1 MEAERLDRDTVIGLF
16 AMAVGI
22 LVVANDFT
30 ALSVAI
36 PAIEKTFNSD
46 VTTAQWVVNSYAM
59 VFGIVI
65 VTGGRLADLFGRRRM
80 FLIGAGIFAVFSVI
94 GGLAPDIRL
103 LLACRAIMGIG
114 GALMWPAVLGM
125 TYEIVPDSRA
135 GLAGGLIIGVAGIGN
150 AMGPLLGGVLTD
162 TLGWQWIFFINAPVA
177 LLGITTVL
185 LVVPRDKPTDPGQ
198 RIDYGGIA
206 VLTVGLL
213 ALLLALDWGV
223 DRGWTDPVILLLF
236 ALAAVCLIGFGLYEN
251 RLGETALVPRS
262 VMRKLTFAMAT
273 LATLM
278 IAAVFFGALIYLP
291 QFMIKNLGFTAI
303 GAGAGLLPVMLTFA
317 LVSFVAG
324 RVYEVLGAKLMVSI
338 GAALLA
344 GGMFLLSAIQ
354 PGTTY
359 DQLVPGMIVLG
370 IGIGIF
376 YSSTTTAGVTALDSS
391 QSSLAG
397 AIIYMA
403 NVAGGAI
410 GLGMNTA
417 IVVSSDSL
425 SEGIGNAFVVNGS
438 LAVVGVLIAVLFIG
452 GPIDKKRL
460 RALRHHHRAHT

>member
-1 MEAERLDRDTVIGLF
+1 METERFDRNTYIGLF

-59 VFGIVI
+59 VFGVVI
-65 VTGGRLADLFGRRRM
+65 VTGGRLADMFGRRRM

-94 GGLAPDIRL
+94 GGLAPDIWL
-103 LLACRAIMGIG
+103 LLVCRAIMGIG

-150 AMGPLLGGVLTD
+150 AMGPLLGGGLTD

-185 LVVPRDKPTDPGQ
+185 LVVPQDKPSDPNQ

-206 VLTVGLL
+206 ALTLGLL
-213 ALLLALDWGV
+213 AWLFALDWGV
-223 DRGWTDPVILLLF
+223 DLGWTDPVILLLF
-236 ALAAVCLIGFGLYEN
+236 GLGAFCLIAFGFYEN

-262 VMRKLTFAMAT
+262 VMRKLTFAMT
-273 LATLM
+273 TVATLM
-278 IAAVFFGALIYLP
+278 IAAVFFGALLYLP

-303 GAGAGLLPVMLTFA
+303 DAGAGLLPVMLTFA

-354 PGTTY
+354 SETTY
-359 DQLVPGMIVLG
+359 NQLVPGMIVLG

-376 YSSTTTAGVTALDSS
+376 YSSITTAGVTALDSS

-410 GLGMNTA
+410 GLGLNTA
-417 IVVSSDSL
+417 IVASSESL
-425 SEGIGNAFVVNGS
+425 PDGISNAFLVNGS
-438 LAVVGVLIAVLFIG
+438 LSVVGLLIAMLFIS
-452 GPIDKKRL
+452 GPIDRKRL
-460 RALRHHHRAHT
+460 QTLRHHHRAHN